1 MNHTRNTRIVLF
13 LIVAALLTAII
24 FPAAAQ
30 DETAPKLGYF
40 IAPDADGIQQVFQLI
55 LDGESEP
62 SQITFAEADVT
73 TFGVA
78 YDGLGVAYI
87 SDGQLIITSIH
98 SDLPE
103 VLAEITAEFYSAPVF
118 SQDGNY
124 LAYSDNGAWL
134 IDLST
139 REGRQLIADV
149 PLEENASN
157 AGEYA
162 LYLPQEFIPGT
173 TKLIVDVGVWEWNT
187 VGILDYETGELN
199 VLQGQVHTDLTP
211 RNEQSVLLFGNGGVA
226 GEFALEVGTMA
237 LDAYERALDF
247 STLTEDTLYAQQ
259 ARWISPDMARI
270 VGEAA
275 VADQT
280 DSLNI
285 FSFDFDAQFP
295 YEASNYSVIS
305 VKMPDGETTPMI
317 GEVSPDG
324 QFIAVYLNPVM
335 EANGQYS
342 GDVAIFDLTTG
353 EALEDNIPAQV
364 AQFQW
369 QPVPATVE

>member
-1 MNHTRNTRIVLF
+1 
-13 LIVAALLTAII
+13 
-24 FPAAAQ
+24 
-30 DETAPKLGYF
+30 
-40 IAPDADGIQQVFQLI
+40 
-55 LDGESEP
+55 
-62 SQITFAEADVT
+62 
-73 TFGVA
+73 
-78 YDGLGVAYI
+78 
-87 SDGQLIITSIH
+87 
-98 SDLPE
+98 
-103 VLAEITAEFYSAPVF
+103 
-118 SQDGNY
+118 
-124 LAYSDNGAWL
+124 
-134 IDLST
+134 
-139 REGRQLIADV
+139 
-149 PLEENASN
+149 
-157 AGEYA
+157 
-162 LYLPQEFIPGT
+162 
-173 TKLIVDVGVWEWNT
+173 
-187 VGILDYETGELN
+187 
-199 VLQGQVHTDLTP
+199 
-211 RNEQSVLLFGNGGVA
+211 VA

-305 VKMPDGETTPMI
+305 VEMPDGETTPMI

-342 GDVAIFDLTTG
+342 GDVAIYDLTTG
-353 EALEDNIPAQV
+353 EALEDNIPVQV